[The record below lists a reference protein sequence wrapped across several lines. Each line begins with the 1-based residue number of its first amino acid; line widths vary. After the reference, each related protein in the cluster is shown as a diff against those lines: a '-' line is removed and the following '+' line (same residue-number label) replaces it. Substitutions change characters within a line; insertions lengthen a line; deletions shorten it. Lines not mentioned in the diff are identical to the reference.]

1 MQAPI
6 TGGMPD
12 TMEYFSMFHM
22 SLKLEGPEEML
33 IMMVLTVLAFLMMF
47 AQYDKV
53 IKLIDATNAEWA
65 K

>member
-1 MQAPI
+1 MSRNI

-22 SLKLEGPEEML
+22 SLKMEGVEQML
-33 IMMVLTVLAFLMMF
+33 IMLVLTVFSFLMMF
-47 AQYDKV
+47 AMYDRV
-53 IKLIDATNAEWA
+53 MAIIDAGA